1 MNRSADDNPP
11 PSANA
16 HATDGGARD
25 VSTNELMGE
34 RPNELMGERPNEL
47 LGERPTSIRLGIV
60 WISVLMAFG
69 LYLTRVSVGEIV
81 KSNSFLEDPQIINSP
96 STRFSVQLTEASDPA
111 RVKAFIAKEKG
122 DAGDPGVNVEK
133 GAAQP
138 QTAPTGGE
146 ATDPTGK
153 LVMPMTVADGLPK
166 GEAERLLGEL
176 EGAGGSGQVRLSKQ
190 QIGSVLGVFFFT
202 YALLQVPAG
211 WFSDRLGARKML
223 SLYILLWSLL
233 TGITGSVTSLTGLL
247 VARLGFG
254 FAQAGAYP
262 TSSAIVRKWVPLAQ
276 RGRSSALIAFGGRL
290 GATLA
295 PFLTM
300 WLILNIGGWR
310 PTLWLYGV
318 AGVLIAAAYFAI
330 VRDRPSEHPA
340 CNAAELALIGPVE
353 DQRQTGFGELIRLV
367 GVFCRS
373 RSLWLN
379 SLCQFSVNFGW
390 VFLVTWLPTYLKEVQ
405 KVPEQQG
412 AVMVSIVLAMGMLGQ
427 LIGGRATDW
436 SVGRFGLRG
445 RPYPIATAAF
455 IAGCAYLAC
464 LRIDNVWGVVA
475 CCAIVSMM
483 TDVGNPSIWGF
494 MQDVGGRNTGSIFG
508 WGNMWGN
515 FGAAISA
522 KVVPLLMVQG
532 SQGGGGQSLVFI
544 TCAGAFFVAALAAL
558 GMDATKPL
566 KVEAE

>member
-1 MNRSADDNPP
+1 MNRSQENGPP
-11 PSANA
+11 
-16 HATDGGARD
+16 DGHD
-25 VSTNELMGE
+25 
-34 RPNELMGERPNEL
+34 
-47 LGERPTSIRLGIV
+47 ERPTSIRKGIV

-111 RVKAFIAKEKG
+111 RVKAFVAKTQG
-122 DAGDPGVNVEK
+122 ISSDPNTNPQQGTAN
-133 GAAQP
+133 GAAVNGAAGNGAAAIDP
-138 QTAPTGGE
+138 
-146 ATDPTGK
+146 ATK

-176 EGAGGSGQVRLSKQ
+176 QGSGGGGQVRLSKQ

-223 SLYILLWSLL
+223 SLYILLWSVL

-262 TSSAIVRKWVPLAQ
+262 TSSAIVRNWIPLAQ

-340 CNAAELALIGPVE
+340 CNAAELALIGPVA
-353 DQRQTGFGELIRLV
+353 DQRRTGFGELIRLV

-412 AVMVSIVLAMGMLGQ
+412 AVMVSLVLAMGMLGQ

-445 RPYPIATAAF
+445 RPFPIATAAF

-532 SQGGGGQSLVFI
+532 GQSGGGQSLVFI
-544 TCAGAFFVAALAAL
+544 TCAGAFFVAAIAAL

-566 KVEAE
+566 KVESE

>member
-1 MNRSADDNPP
+1 MNRSPDSNQPDGPADPVGDFGNQRW
-11 PSANA
+11 SDSSDAAQSGDVNGG
-16 HATDGGARD
+16 TVDGSSGIG
-25 VSTNELMGE
+25 GE
-34 RPNELMGERPNEL
+34 D
-47 LGERPTSIRLGIV
+47 ERPTSIRKGIV

-111 RVKAFIAKEKG
+111 RVKAFVARTQG
-122 DAGDPGVNVEK
+122 NAGDQ
-133 GAAQP
+133 GAAGSSGAGSGAAADQ
-138 QTAPTGGE
+138 AN
-146 ATDPTGK
+146 K
-153 LVMPMTVADGLPK
+153 LVMPMTVVDGLPK

-176 EGAGGSGQVRLSKQ
+176 EVSGGSGQVRLSKQ

-223 SLYILLWSLL
+223 SLYILLWSIL

-262 TSSAIVRKWVPLAQ
+262 TSSAIVRNWIPLAQ

-340 CNAAELALIGPVE
+340 CNAAELALIGPVA
-353 DQRQTGFGELIRLV
+353 DQRRTGFSELIRLV

-445 RPYPIATAAF
+445 RPFPIATAAF

-532 SQGGGGQSLVFI
+532 SQSGGGQSLVFI

-566 KVEAE
+566 KVEPK

>member
-1 MNRSADDNPP
+1 
-11 PSANA
+11 
-16 HATDGGARD
+16 
-25 VSTNELMGE
+25 
-34 RPNELMGERPNEL
+34 
-47 LGERPTSIRLGIV
+47 
-60 WISVLMAFG
+60 
-69 LYLTRVSVGEIV
+69 
-81 KSNSFLEDPQIINSP
+81 
-96 STRFSVQLTEASDPA
+96 
-111 RVKAFIAKEKG
+111 
-122 DAGDPGVNVEK
+122 
-133 GAAQP
+133 
-138 QTAPTGGE
+138 
-146 ATDPTGK
+146 
-153 LVMPMTVADGLPK
+153 
-166 GEAERLLGEL
+166 
-176 EGAGGSGQVRLSKQ
+176 
-190 QIGSVLGVFFFT
+190 
-202 YALLQVPAG
+202 
-211 WFSDRLGARKML
+211 ML
-223 SLYILLWSLL
+223 SLYILLWSIL

-262 TSSAIVRKWVPLAQ
+262 TSSAIVRNWIPLAQ

-310 PTLWLYGV
+310 PTLWLYGA

-340 CNAAELALIGPVE
+340 CNAAELALIGPVA
-353 DQRQTGFGELIRLV
+353 DQRRTGFSELIRLV

-445 RPYPIATAAF
+445 RPFPIATAAF